1 MATEDRAVV
10 EAVKA
15 SGKSTLKRAK
25 AKANETIGQ
34 FFNVTLDI
42 AVTGKTGS
50 GKSSFVN
57 SIRGLSDDDEGAA
70 PTGVIE
76 ITTKPTKYV
85 HPTMPNVKIWDLPGI
100 GSPNFRAK
108 KYLKDVQFKIYD
120 FFIILNSERFTEN
133 DIMLAKEIRKQ
144 KKHFYFVRSKIDIDI
159 SSEQRK
165 ARFNEQKVLDTIRDY
180 CVRNLNE
187 LGNPEVFLISSVD
200 WQKYD
205 FEKLQNTLTDDLP
218 DHKQSALLQAWP
230 MCSAAT
236 LEKKI
241 KLFKGL
247 TWAASLASVGVA
259 VIPIPGTSVACD
271 AAIALVFLSRCY
283 YAFGLDDRSLKRLS
297 EKVNMSLLEYR
308 AKSKFANAIQKKAV
322 TTIHVGASV
331 VTMSCCADLVSL
343 LPGVGSGLAAGL
355 SFAST
360 QYLLREGVNELAK
373 TAGEIRKLAGLDTIY

>member
-1 MATEDRAVV
+1 MATEDCDVS

-15 SGKSTLKRAK
+15 SGKSTLKKAK
-25 AKANETIGQ
+25 AKANETINK
-34 FFNVTLDI
+34 FLNVTLDI

-57 SIRGLSDDDEGAA
+57 RIRGLSDDDKGAA
-70 PTGVIE
+70 RTGVTE
-76 ITTKPTKYV
+76 TTMEHTKYE
-85 HPTMPNVKIWDLPGI
+85 HPTMPNVNISDLPGI
-100 GSPNFRAK
+100 GSPKFKAK
-108 KYLKDVQFKIYD
+108 NYLKDVEFKTYD
-120 FFIILNSERFTEN
+120 FFIILSSERFSEN

-144 KKHFYFVRSKIDIDI
+144 KKHFYFVRSKIDVDI

-165 ARFNEQKVLDTIRDY
+165 AGFNEQRVLDTIRDY
-180 CVRNLNE
+180 CVSNLKK

-205 FEKLQNTLTDDLP
+205 FEKLQNKLMEDLP

-230 MCSAAT
+230 VCSAAA

-241 KLFKGL
+241 SYFKKQI
-247 TWAASLASVGVA
+247 WAASLATAGVA
-259 VIPIPGTSVACD
+259 LIPIPGTSVTCD
-271 AAIALVFLSRCY
+271 AAIGLVFLSRCY

-297 EKVNMSLLEYR
+297 EKVNKNLLEYR
-308 AKSKFANAIQKKAV
+308 AESKFADAIKKKAV
-322 TTIHVGASV
+322 TTIKVCVSAA
-331 VTMSCCADLVSL
+331 TMSSCADLVSL
-343 LPGVGSGLAAGL
+343 FPGMGSAVAAGL

-373 TAGEIRKLAGLDTIY
+373 TAQAIIKVAGLDTI